1 MPTNLSALT
10 RSINR
15 INGTPRSEKKPAP
28 AEPVATE
35 PEPVPQEEAE
45 QVWAEEKEK
54 LATPKGDYADLCDRL
69 TALEDAVKEMTQ
81 SLALVNK
88 HVNATQKMLKK
99 VKQDGK

>member
-1 MPTNLSALT
+1 MNLSAIT

-15 INGTPRSEKKPAP
+15 TNGVTIAEKKP
-28 AEPVATE
+28 EPVE

-54 LATPKGDYADLCDRL
+54 LATPKGDFADLCERIS
-69 TALEDAVKEMTQ
+69 ALEQAVSEMTQ
-81 SLALVNK
+81 SMALINK

-99 VKQDGK
+99 AGKNGK